1 MLNRYGVFARSALLL
16 SLALPMAAFAEA
28 DGCMLQPRSSL
39 HKSEMPLLP
48 PQPLFEGPS
57 HDAPPLGMEP
67 HLPFLRGIELNEAQ
81 QDKIFELMHRQ
92 APLLRDQA
100 KAARRSEEELHRL
113 ASAEPFS
120 AEKSRTL
127 AQTYGKAQAEMALLR
142 AETEAKVRAI
152 LSPAQ
157 RQQLQECRATTPSR
171 DQVKHT

>member
-16 SLALPMAAFAEA
+16 SLALPLAAFAKA

-48 PQPLFEGPS
+48 PPPLFEGPS

-100 KAARRSEEELHRL
+100 KAARRAEEELHRL

-127 AQTYGKAQAEMALLR
+127 AQAYGKAQAEMALLR

-171 DQVKHT
+171 DQVKLT